1 MEPTGAAVAGAGR
14 VWDDVGMATRYLREE
29 GATLRSRPMLVL
41 VVLVELVLAGL
52 LISVTVHD
60 GAAAGLRAAGP
71 CAFLGY
77 LIWWFLAWPCVR
89 LSQEEITVVN
99 PARTHRLGYA
109 DLIDVQTRY
118 GLHLVTRHR
127 RIQAV
132 GAPAGGAATAVWGQR
147 TAHMPDDPHLGFR
160 GQGASLMPSDLRST
174 ASGRAAEVIRGH
186 WQERLEAGTLRGEE
200 AEPVSTAN
208 TAQLVILLV
217 LAAAAAA
224 ALLL

>member
-1 MEPTGAAVAGAGR
+1 
-14 VWDDVGMATRYLREE
+14 MATRYLREE

-52 LISVTVHD
+52 LVSVTVHD
-60 GAAAGLRAAGP
+60 GAAAGLRAFGS

-77 LIWWFLAWPCVR
+77 LIWWFLAWPHLR
-89 LSQEEITVVN
+89 LDQEEITVVN
-99 PARTHRLGYA
+99 PVRTHRLGYA

-160 GQGASLMPSDLRST
+160 GEGASLMPSDLRST

-186 WQERLEAGTLRGEE
+186 WQEQVEAGALRDE

-208 TAQLVILLV
+208 TTQLVILAV

-224 ALLL
+224 GLLL